1 MLYFVRMYLVTK
13 IPCPSSFPAL
23 LSTPPSTKEIFHPSL
38 RREMS
43 LAVTMASLL
52 AMFWK
57 LIPTPEYKFRSLIS
71 LNFSI
76 FISSLAEFTGAKKV
90 ELTVSTDSTILDLPS
105 PIGTIDSTTV
115 RILTWV

>member
-1 MLYFVRMYLVTK
+1 MYLVTK

-23 LSTPPSTKEIFHPSL
+23 LSTPPSTKEIFHPSP
-38 RREMS
+38 RREIS
-43 LAVTMASLL
+43 FAVTMASLL

-76 FISSLAEFTGAKKV
+76 FISSLAVFSVVKIVG
-90 ELTVSTDSTILDLPS
+90 LNVSMDSMILDRPI